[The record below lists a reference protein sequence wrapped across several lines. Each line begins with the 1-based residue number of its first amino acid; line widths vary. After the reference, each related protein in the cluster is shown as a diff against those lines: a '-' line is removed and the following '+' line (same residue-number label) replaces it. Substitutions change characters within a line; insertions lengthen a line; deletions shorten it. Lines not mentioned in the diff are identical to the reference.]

1 MTIEGRERM
10 QAGEKGPVRWLKRVK
25 RGPHLLLL
33 KQAGVSQKQLL
44 SVPDKPFLLCYSFF
58 LQDCFALISSRFH
71 LDKERRQHC
80 DLPGKH
86 VAHVQL
92 HKEVKV
98 DIPFEVVA
106 EAEEA

>member
-1 MTIEGRERM
+1 MTIGGRERI
-10 QAGEKGPVRWLKRVK
+10 QVGEKGPVRWLKWVK
-25 RGPHLLLL
+25 TGPHLLLL

-80 DLPGKH
+80 DLPGRLETQPLQATERSWDKGLSP
-86 VAHVQL
+86 AL
-92 HKEVKV
+92 
-98 DIPFEVVA
+98 FFL
-106 EAEEA
+106 